1 MSGAIQLTEVD
12 FQQIKDNLVNYLKST
27 GEFTDFDFDGANI
40 QVILNLLSYQ
50 AQLNAYT
57 VNLLANESFLTSS
70 SVRNNVVAN
79 ARTLGYLPN
88 SAKCARTTI
97 SFDFQLTLD
106 QYPQGFPRFLE
117 IRPGVAFTAGAGEGS
132 FIFNIMEIYVA
143 PVDTYGMVKFE
154 DVEVYEGAYV
164 TASFTVDKSNYTQRY
179 ILENPNIDTDTIRVE
194 VQENPNLDDTEYYSQ
209 AKNLVNI
216 HTDDRVYWVDEDES
230 SFYELTFGDGYF
242 GKSLPDGAKIH
253 VTYLQTN
260 GPAANGVQGL
270 NNFSFIGNLFDSNKA
285 KITNPATITALIPA
299 NGGSSLESVP
309 SIKFRAP
316 KYHGAQNRCVTAA
329 DYEALV
335 RKIYPAVDGI
345 YVYGGETLEIPEFG
359 RVYIAIKPILGETLS
374 NITKS
379 FIKKSLDDY
388 RIASLDICII
398 DPNVL
403 YAEVDCLAYYDEK
416 RTIKDSSGI
425 DCVITDTLLEYANS
439 LNISK
444 FGGAVRYS
452 RIVGA
457 IDDSD
462 QSITR
467 NITELR
473 MRKDVKA
480 LMNTRATYEVCFEN
494 AFDLDTNRSV
504 VYSTY
509 FYLQRGGVADLL
521 TKYYI
526 EDDPQT
532 GKRTDY
538 EVIKYTD
545 LTDKQRETVKM
556 MLTPPIIEY
565 PTYVYVNKDTQEIF
579 LEFPLGKL
587 RLFYFNSLNR
597 KVYVD
602 NEIGTVD
609 YDKGELKIGYD
620 KGKDLTIIDTEIPNG
635 VVEFRAFPR
644 SPDIIAK
651 HSVYLSLD
659 IAKSSIEATPDTR
672 IGEP

>member
-12 FQQIKDNLVNYLKST
+12 FQQIKDNLIGYLKST
-27 GEFTDFDFDGANI
+27 REFSDFDFEGSNL
-40 QVILNLLSYQ
+40 QVILNLLAYT

-57 VNLLANESFLTSS
+57 TNMLANETFLTSS
-70 SVRNNVVAN
+70 SVRNNVVSN
-79 ARTLGYLPN
+79 ARSLGYLPN
-88 SAKCARTTI
+88 STKCARTSI
-97 SFDFQLTLD
+97 NFEFQLTVD

-117 IRPGVAFTAGAGEGS
+117 IRPGVGFTAGAGEGS
-132 FIFNIMEIYVA
+132 FIFNIVEIYVA
-143 PVDTYGMVKFE
+143 PVDSTGLVKFT
-154 DVEVYEGAYV
+154 DVDAYEGAYV
-164 TASFTVDKSNYTQRY
+164 EASFKVDKSNYTQRF

-194 VQENPNLDDTEYYSQ
+194 VQENPNLDATEYYVQ
-209 AKNLVNI
+209 AKNLVDIN
-216 HTDDRVYWVDEDES
+216 DENRVYWVDEDES

-242 GKSLPDGAKIH
+242 GKSLPDGAIIH
-253 VTYLQTN
+253 VNYVQTN
-260 GPAANGVQGL
+260 GPSANGVQGV
-270 NNFSFIGNLFDSNKA
+270 NNFDFIGNLFDSNKTR
-285 KITNPATITALIPA
+285 ITNTATITSLIPA
-299 NGGSSLESVP
+299 NGGSELESVP

-379 FIKKSLDDY
+379 FIRKSLNDY
-388 RIASLDICII
+388 RIASLDICIV

-403 YAEVDCLAYYDEK
+403 YTEVESLVYYDEK

-425 DCVITDTLLEYANS
+425 DCMVTDTLLQYASS

-452 RIVGA
+452 RIVSA

-467 NITELR
+467 NLTNFRI
-473 MRKDVKA
+473 RKDVKA

-494 AFDLDTNRSV
+494 AFDLDANRSV

-509 FYLQRGGVADLL
+509 FYLQRGGVADLQ

-532 GKRTDY
+532 GKRSDY
-538 EVIKYTD
+538 EVKKYTD
-545 LTDKQRETVKM
+545 LSETDKEIVRG
-556 MLTPPIIEY
+556 LLPNPIVEY
-565 PTYVYVNKDTQEIF
+565 PAYVYVNKDTGEIF
-579 LEFPLGKL
+579 LNFPLGKL
-587 RLFYFNSLNR
+587 RLFYFNSLNQ

-602 NEIGTVD
+602 NEVGTVD
-609 YDKGELKIGYD
+609 YDIGELKIGYD
-620 KGKDLTIIDTEIPNG
+620 KGKDLTVIDTEIDNG
-635 VVEFRAFPR
+635 IIEFRAYPR
-644 SPDIIAK
+644 EQDVISK

-659 IAKSSIEATPDTR
+659 IAKSSIEATPDTK